1 MEGIL
6 YNYKHIS
13 HDLAKKQFGEYEQ
26 NPKMDT
32 TLKKRQLRQQMMF
45 VEKNDDAILRMTAGR
60 SRWQ

>member
-1 MEGIL
+1 MAGIL

-32 TLKKRQLRQQMMF
+32 TLKKRKLRQQVMF
-45 VEKNDDAILRMTAGR
+45 VGKNADAVLRRSAGR